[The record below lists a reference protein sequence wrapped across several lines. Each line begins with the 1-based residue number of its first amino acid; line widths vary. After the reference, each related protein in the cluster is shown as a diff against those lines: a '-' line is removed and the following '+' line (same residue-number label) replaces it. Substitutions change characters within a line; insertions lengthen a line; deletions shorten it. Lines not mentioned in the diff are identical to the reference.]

1 MGNNLKPNTY
11 VLMCVCMK
19 EIYIY
24 IYTRRKWLKFFFL
37 QNLLTLGELML
48 MSASFSWE
56 GFMTF
61 LLNS

>member
-24 IYTRRKWLKFFFL
+24 IYKKEMVEIFFL
-37 QNLLTLGELML
+37 AKFTHAWRINADVCIFFMGRVHD
-48 MSASFSWE
+48 FSP
-56 GFMTF
+56 
-61 LLNS
+61 